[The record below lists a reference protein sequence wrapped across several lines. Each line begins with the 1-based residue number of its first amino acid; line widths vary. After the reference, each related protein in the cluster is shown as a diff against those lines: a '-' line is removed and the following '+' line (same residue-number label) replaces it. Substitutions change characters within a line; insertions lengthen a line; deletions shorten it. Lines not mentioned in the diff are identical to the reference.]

1 LPSEPGGESF
11 LTSNT
16 AYDCPIIENDKGI
29 TRINSMDVKLSEQPQ
44 GPLKGIRVID
54 ITSMITGP
62 LCSQQLGDLGAD
74 VIKIEPTHGEVA
86 RWMAPPQKADLTGFY
101 SQMNRNKRSLAL
113 DLKNPEGI
121 GIIKKLAETADIVVE
136 NFRGGVPDR
145 LGIGF
150 KDLQPLND
158 KLIYVSITGFGPT
171 GPYSHKPAYD
181 PLAQGLV
188 GMMHIQGMPF
198 GGKPQLI
205 QSAIVDKTTA
215 TTAAGVAMAA
225 LYARDRP
232 GGTGRGQRV
241 DVPMI
246 DAWAT
251 NSLADMMPVDSFMP
265 NDMQDP
271 EPLAV
276 LRTFET
282 SDGFVVGMAL
292 QDNHFQNLCNALECT
307 ELLAREGM
315 RNVGERIND
324 FGPWLDAI
332 GEVMKRFTT
341 KELLSRLD
349 AAGVPFGPVKTVRE
363 FADDPQAKHNRTI
376 FDAEH
381 PEAGTMRYVRYPG
394 HLSETP
400 AGLYLHPPRLGE
412 HSKEVLLEAGYNE
425 SEIERLLQEGAV
437 CAYSP

>member
-1 LPSEPGGESF
+1 
-11 LTSNT
+11 
-16 AYDCPIIENDKGI
+16 
-29 TRINSMDVKLSEQPQ
+29 MDVQLSGPPQ
-44 GPLKGIRVID
+44 GPLRGIRVID

-86 RWMAPPQKADLTGFY
+86 RWMAPPQKAGLTGFY
-101 SQMNRNKRSLAL
+101 TQMNRNKRSLSV
-113 DLKNPEGI
+113 DLKNADGI
-121 GIIKKLAETADIVVE
+121 AIIKKLVESADLLVE
-136 NFRGGVPDR
+136 NFRGGVLDR
-145 LGIGF
+145 LGIGYE
-150 KDLQPLND
+150 DLRHIND
-158 KLIYVSITGFGPT
+158 KLIFVSITGFGST

-188 GMMHIQGMPF
+188 GMMPIQGMPF

-232 GGTGRGQRV
+232 GGTGKGQRV

-246 DAWAT
+246 DAWAA
-251 NSLADMMPVDSFMP
+251 NSLADMISVDSFVP
-265 NDMQDP
+265 NDMPDP
-271 EPLAV
+271 VPLAV

-307 ELLAREGM
+307 ELLERDGM
-315 RNVGERIND
+315 RTVGERIND

-332 GEVMKRFTT
+332 GEVMKQFTT
-341 KELLSRLD
+341 EDLLSRLD
-349 AAGVPFGPVKTVRE
+349 ASGVPFGPVKTVRE
-363 FADDPQAKHNRTI
+363 FAEDPQAKHNRTI
-376 FDAEH
+376 FDVEH
-381 PEAGTMRYVRYPG
+381 PEAGTLRYVRYPG

-400 AGLYLHPPRLGE
+400 AAVYRHPPRLGE
-412 HSKEVLLEAGYNE
+412 HSQEVLQEAGY
-425 SEIERLLQEGAV
+425 SAAEIARLVQENVVGT
-437 CAYSP
+437 Y

>member
-1 LPSEPGGESF
+1 L
-11 LTSNT
+11 
-16 AYDCPIIENDKGI
+16 
-29 TRINSMDVKLSEQPQ
+29 DVQLSHLPQ

-86 RWMAPPQKADLTGFY
+86 RWMAPPQKAGLTGFY
-101 SQMNRNKRSLAL
+101 TQMNRNKRSLTV

-121 GIIKKLAETADIVVE
+121 AIIKKLVESADILVE

-145 LGIGF
+145 LGIGYE
-150 KDLQPLND
+150 DLRLVND
-158 KLIYVSITGFGPT
+158 KLIFVSITGFGPT

-232 GGTGRGQRV
+232 GGTGKGQRV

-246 DAWAT
+246 DAWAA
-251 NSLADMMPVDSFMP
+251 NSLADMISVDSFVP
-265 NDMQDP
+265 NEMQDP
-271 EPLAV
+271 VPLAV

-292 QDNHFQNLCNALECT
+292 QDNHFQNLCNALDCT
-307 ELLAREGM
+307 ELLEREGM
-315 RNVGERIND
+315 RNVGERISD

-341 KELLSRLD
+341 EDLLSKLD
-349 AAGVPFGPVKTVRE
+349 ASGVPFGPVKTVRE
-363 FADDPQAKHNRTI
+363 FAEDPQAKHNRTI
-376 FDAEH
+376 FDVEH
-381 PEAGTMRYVRYPG
+381 PEAGTLRYVRYPG

-400 AGLYLHPPRLGE
+400 AAIYRHPPRLGE
-412 HSKEVLLEAGYNE
+412 HTKEVLHEAGY
-425 SEIERLLQEGAV
+425 SPTEIERFVQENIVGT
-437 CAYSP
+437 Y

>member
-1 LPSEPGGESF
+1 
-11 LTSNT
+11 
-16 AYDCPIIENDKGI
+16 
-29 TRINSMDVKLSEQPQ
+29 MDVQLSDSPQ
-44 GPLKGIRVID
+44 GPLRGIRVID

-74 VIKIEPTHGEVA
+74 VIKIEPIHGEVA
-86 RWMAPPQKADLTGFY
+86 RWMAPPQKAGLTGFY
-101 SQMNRNKRSLAL
+101 TQMNRNKRSLSV
-113 DLKNPEGI
+113 DLKNAEGI
-121 GIIKKLAETADIVVE
+121 AIIKKLVESADLLIE
-136 NFRGGVPDR
+136 NFRGGVLDR
-145 LGIGF
+145 LGIGYE
-150 KDLQPLND
+150 DLRHINE
-158 KLIYVSITGFGPT
+158 KLIFVSITGFGST

-188 GMMHIQGMPF
+188 GMMPIQGMPF

-232 GGTGRGQRV
+232 GGTGKGQRV

-246 DAWAT
+246 DAWAA
-251 NSLADMMPVDSFMP
+251 NSLADMISVDSFVP
-265 NDMQDP
+265 NDMPDP
-271 EPLAV
+271 VPLAV

-307 ELLAREGM
+307 ELLERDGM
-315 RNVGERIND
+315 RTVGERIND

-332 GEVMKRFTT
+332 GEVMKQFTT
-341 KELLSRLD
+341 EDLLSRLD
-349 AAGVPFGPVKTVRE
+349 ASGVPFGPVKTIRE
-363 FADDPQAKHNRTI
+363 FAEDPQAKHNRTI
-376 FDAEH
+376 FDVEH
-381 PEAGTMRYVRYPG
+381 PEAGTLRYVRYPG

-400 AGLYLHPPRLGE
+400 AAVYRHPPRLGE
-412 HSKEVLLEAGYNE
+412 HSQEVLQEAGY
-425 SEIERLLQEGAV
+425 SAAEIERLVQENVVGAHTG
-437 CAYSP
+437 

>member
-1 LPSEPGGESF
+1 
-11 LTSNT
+11 
-16 AYDCPIIENDKGI
+16 
-29 TRINSMDVKLSEQPQ
+29 MDVQLSDSPQ
-44 GPLKGIRVID
+44 GPLRGIRVID

-74 VIKIEPTHGEVA
+74 VIKIEPIHGEVA
-86 RWMAPPQKADLTGFY
+86 RWMAPPQKAGLTGFY
-101 SQMNRNKRSLAL
+101 TQMNRNKRSLSV
-113 DLKNPEGI
+113 DLKNAEGI
-121 GIIKKLAETADIVVE
+121 AIIKKLVESADLLIE
-136 NFRGGVPDR
+136 NFRGGVLDR
-145 LGIGF
+145 LGIGYE
-150 KDLQPLND
+150 DLRHINE
-158 KLIYVSITGFGPT
+158 KLIFVSITGFGST

-188 GMMHIQGMPF
+188 GMMPIQGMPF

-232 GGTGRGQRV
+232 GGTGKGQRV

-246 DAWAT
+246 DAWAA
-251 NSLADMMPVDSFMP
+251 NSLADMISVDSFVP
-265 NDMQDP
+265 NDMPDP
-271 EPLAV
+271 VPLAV

-307 ELLAREGM
+307 ELLERDGM
-315 RNVGERIND
+315 RTVGERIND

-332 GEVMKRFTT
+332 GAVMKQFTT
-341 KELLSRLD
+341 EDLLSRLD
-349 AAGVPFGPVKTVRE
+349 ASGVPFGPVKTMRE
-363 FADDPQAKHNRTI
+363 FAEDPQAKHNRTI
-376 FDAEH
+376 FDVEH
-381 PEAGTMRYVRYPG
+381 PEAGTLRYVRYPG

-400 AGLYLHPPRLGE
+400 AAVYRHPPRLGE
-412 HSKEVLLEAGYNE
+412 HSQEVLQEAGY
-425 SEIERLLQEGAV
+425 SAAEIERLVQENVVGAHTG
-437 CAYSP
+437 

>member
-1 LPSEPGGESF
+1 
-11 LTSNT
+11 
-16 AYDCPIIENDKGI
+16 
-29 TRINSMDVKLSEQPQ
+29 MDVQLSDLPQ
-44 GPLKGIRVID
+44 GPLRGIRVID

-86 RWMAPPQKADLTGFY
+86 RWMAPPQKAGLTGFY
-101 SQMNRNKRSLAL
+101 TQMNRNKRSLTV

-121 GIIKKLAETADIVVE
+121 AIIKKLVATADILVE

-145 LGIGF
+145 LGIGYE
-150 KDLQPLND
+150 DLRLVND
-158 KLIYVSITGFGPT
+158 KLIFVSITGFGPT

-232 GGTGRGQRV
+232 GGTGKGQRV

-246 DAWAT
+246 DAWAA

-271 EPLAV
+271 VPLAV

-292 QDNHFQNLCNALECT
+292 QDNHFQNFCTALECT
-307 ELLAREGM
+307 ELLEREGM
-315 RNVGERIND
+315 RNVGERISD

-341 KELLSRLD
+341 EDLLTKLD
-349 AAGVPFGPVKTVRE
+349 ASGVPFGPVKTVRE
-363 FADDPQAKHNRTI
+363 FAEDPQAKHNRTI
-376 FDAEH
+376 FDVEH
-381 PEAGTMRYVRYPG
+381 PEAGTLRYVRYPG

-400 AGLYLHPPRLGE
+400 AAVYRHPPRLGE
-412 HSKEVLLEAGYNE
+412 HTKEVLQEAGY
-425 SEIERLLQEGAV
+425 SLTEIERFVQENIVGT
-437 CAYSP
+437 Y

>member
-1 LPSEPGGESF
+1 
-11 LTSNT
+11 
-16 AYDCPIIENDKGI
+16 
-29 TRINSMDVKLSEQPQ
+29 MDVQLSDLPQ
-44 GPLKGIRVID
+44 GPLRGIRVID

-86 RWMAPPQKADLTGFY
+86 RWMAPPQKAGLTGFY
-101 SQMNRNKRSLAL
+101 TQMNRNKRSLTV

-121 GIIKKLAETADIVVE
+121 AIIKKLVESADLLIE
-136 NFRGGVPDR
+136 NFRGGVLDR
-145 LGIGF
+145 LGIGYE
-150 KDLQPLND
+150 DLRHINE
-158 KLIYVSITGFGPT
+158 KLIFVSITGFGPT

-188 GMMHIQGMPF
+188 GMMPIQGMPF

-232 GGTGRGQRV
+232 GGTGKGQRV

-246 DAWAT
+246 DAWAA
-251 NSLADMMPVDSFMP
+251 NSLADMISVDSFVP
-265 NDMQDP
+265 NDMPDP
-271 EPLAV
+271 VPLAV

-307 ELLAREGM
+307 ELLERDGM
-315 RNVGERIND
+315 RTVGERIND

-332 GEVMKRFTT
+332 GEVMKQFTT
-341 KELLSRLD
+341 EDLLSRLD
-349 AAGVPFGPVKTVRE
+349 ASGVPFGPVKTMRE
-363 FADDPQAKHNRTI
+363 FAEDPQAKHNRTI
-376 FDAEH
+376 FDVEH
-381 PEAGTMRYVRYPG
+381 PEAGTLRYVRYPG

-400 AGLYLHPPRLGE
+400 AAIYRHPPRLGE
-412 HSKEVLLEAGYNE
+412 HSQEVLQEAGY
-425 SEIERLLQEGAV
+425 SAAEIERLVQENVVGAHTG
-437 CAYSP
+437 

>member
-1 LPSEPGGESF
+1 
-11 LTSNT
+11 
-16 AYDCPIIENDKGI
+16 
-29 TRINSMDVKLSEQPQ
+29 MDIKLSETAE
-44 GPLKGIRVID
+44 GPLAGIKVLD
-54 ITSMITGP
+54 ITAMITGP
-62 LCSQQLGDLGAD
+62 MCSQQLGDLGAD

-86 RWMAPPQKADLTGFY
+86 RWLAPPQKEGLTGFY
-101 SQMNRNKRSLAL
+101 SQMNRNKRSLAV
-113 DLKNPEGI
+113 DLKNAEGI
-121 GIIKKLAETADIVVE
+121 AIIKKLASEADILVE

-145 LGIGF
+145 LGFGYE
-150 KDLQPLND
+150 DLKALNE

-205 QSAIVDKTTA
+205 QSAIVDKTTG

-232 GGTGRGQRV
+232 GGTGKGQRV

-251 NSLADMMPVDSFMP
+251 NSLPDLIPVDTFMP
-265 NDMQDP
+265 NDMPDP
-271 EPLAV
+271 QPLAV

-282 SDGFVVGMAL
+282 SDGYVVGMAL
-292 QDNHFQNLCNALECT
+292 QDNHFSGLCEALNCN
-307 ELLAREGM
+307 ELKERAGM
-315 RNVGERIND
+315 RNMGERVAD

-341 KELLSRLD
+341 EDLLARLD

-363 FADDPQAKHNRTI
+363 FADDPQAKHNRTV

-381 PEAGTMRYVRYPG
+381 PDIGTMRYVRYPG

-400 AGLYLHPPRLGE
+400 AALYRHPPRLGE
-412 HSKEVLLEAGYNE
+412 HSRELLAEAGYSGE
-425 SEIERLLQEGAV
+425 EIESLLEKGV
-437 CAYSP
+437 IGSL

>member
-1 LPSEPGGESF
+1 
-11 LTSNT
+11 
-16 AYDCPIIENDKGI
+16 
-29 TRINSMDVKLSEQPQ
+29 MDVQLSDYPQ
-44 GPLKGIRVID
+44 GPLRGIRVID

-86 RWMAPPQKADLTGFY
+86 RWMAPPQKAGLTGFY
-101 SQMNRNKRSLAL
+101 TQMNRNKRSLTV

-121 GIIKKLAETADIVVE
+121 AIIKKLVESADILVE

-145 LGIGF
+145 LGIGYE
-150 KDLQPLND
+150 DLRLVND
-158 KLIYVSITGFGPT
+158 KLIFVSITGFGPT

-232 GGTGRGQRV
+232 GGTGKGQRV

-246 DAWAT
+246 DAWAA
-251 NSLADMMPVDSFMP
+251 NSLADMISVDSFVP
-265 NDMQDP
+265 NEMQDP
-271 EPLAV
+271 VPLAV

-292 QDNHFQNLCNALECT
+292 QDNHFQNLCNALDCT
-307 ELLAREGM
+307 ELLEREGM
-315 RNVGERIND
+315 RNVGERISD

-341 KELLSRLD
+341 EDLLSKLD
-349 AAGVPFGPVKTVRE
+349 ASGVPFGPVKTVRE
-363 FADDPQAKHNRTI
+363 FAEDPQAKHNRTI
-376 FDAEH
+376 FDVEH
-381 PEAGTMRYVRYPG
+381 PEAGTLRYVRYPG

-400 AGLYLHPPRLGE
+400 AAIYRHPPRLGE
-412 HSKEVLLEAGYNE
+412 HTKEVLQEAGY
-425 SEIERLLQEGAV
+425 SPTEIERLVQGNIV
-437 CAYSP
+437 GTY

>member
-1 LPSEPGGESF
+1 L
-11 LTSNT
+11 
-16 AYDCPIIENDKGI
+16 
-29 TRINSMDVKLSEQPQ
+29 DVQLSDFPQ
-44 GPLKGIRVID
+44 GPLRGIRVID

-86 RWMAPPQKADLTGFY
+86 RWMAPPQKAGLTGFY
-101 SQMNRNKRSLAL
+101 TQMNRNKRSLTV

-121 GIIKKLAETADIVVE
+121 AIIKKLVESADILVE

-145 LGIGF
+145 LGIGYE
-150 KDLQPLND
+150 DLRLVND
-158 KLIYVSITGFGPT
+158 KLIFVSITGFGPT

-232 GGTGRGQRV
+232 GGTGKGQRV

-246 DAWAT
+246 DAWAA
-251 NSLADMMPVDSFMP
+251 NSLADMISVDSFVP
-265 NDMQDP
+265 NEMQDP
-271 EPLAV
+271 VPLAV

-292 QDNHFQNLCNALECT
+292 QDNHFQNLCNALDCT
-307 ELLAREGM
+307 ELLEREGM
-315 RNVGERIND
+315 RNVGERISD

-341 KELLSRLD
+341 EDLLSKLD
-349 AAGVPFGPVKTVRE
+349 ASGVPFGPVKTVRE
-363 FADDPQAKHNRTI
+363 FAEDPQAKHNRTI
-376 FDAEH
+376 FDVEH
-381 PEAGTMRYVRYPG
+381 PEAGTLRYVRYPG

-400 AGLYLHPPRLGE
+400 AAIYRHPPRLGE
-412 HSKEVLLEAGYNE
+412 HTKEVLHEAGY
-425 SEIERLLQEGAV
+425 SPTEIERFVQGNIV
-437 CAYSP
+437 GTY

>member
-1 LPSEPGGESF
+1 
-11 LTSNT
+11 
-16 AYDCPIIENDKGI
+16 
-29 TRINSMDVKLSEQPQ
+29 MDVKLSDLPD

-54 ITSMITGP
+54 ITAMITGP
-62 LCSQQLGDLGAD
+62 LCAQQLGDLGAD

-86 RWMAPPQKADLTGFY
+86 RWMSPPQKAGLTGFY

-121 GIIKKLAETADIVVE
+121 AIIRKLAEKADMVVE

-145 LGIGF
+145 LGIGYE
-150 KDLQPLND
+150 DLRAIND
-158 KLIYVSITGFGPT
+158 RLIYVSITGFGPT

-215 TTAAGVAMAA
+215 TTAAGVAIAA
-225 LYARDRP
+225 LYARDCP
-232 GGTGRGQRV
+232 GGTGKGQRV

-251 NSLADMMPVDSFMP
+251 NSLPDMIPVDSFVP

-271 EPLAV
+271 APLAV

-282 SDGFVVGMAL
+282 KDGYVVGMAL
-292 QDNHFQNLCNALECT
+292 QDNHFQGLCNALECT
-307 ELLAREGM
+307 ELLEREGM
-315 RNVGERIND
+315 RNVGERIAD

-332 GEVMKRFTT
+332 GEAMKRFTT
-341 KELLSRLD
+341 TDLLERLE
-349 AAGVPFGPVKTVRE
+349 AAGVPFGPVKTIRE
-363 FADDPQAKHNRTI
+363 FAEDPQAKHNRTV

-381 PEAGTMRYVRYPG
+381 SEAGTMRYVRYPG

-400 AGLYLHPPRLGE
+400 AGLYRHPPRLGE
-412 HSKEVLLEAGYNE
+412 HSREILRDVGYTD
-425 SEIERLLQEGAV
+425 SEIDKLTEAQVVGTYQPA
-437 CAYSP
+437 S

>member
-1 LPSEPGGESF
+1 
-11 LTSNT
+11 
-16 AYDCPIIENDKGI
+16 
-29 TRINSMDVKLSEQPQ
+29 MDIKLSDSSQ
-44 GPLKGIRVID
+44 GPLQGIRVID

-86 RWMAPPQKADLTGFY
+86 RWMAPPQKADLSGFY
-101 SQMNRNKRSLAL
+101 TQMNRNKRSLAV

-121 GIIKKLAETADIVVE
+121 SIIKKLVESADILVE

-145 LGIGF
+145 LGIGYE
-150 KDLQPLND
+150 DLRHVND
-158 KLIYVSITGFGPT
+158 KLIFLSITGFGPT

-232 GGTGRGQRV
+232 GGTGKGQRV

-246 DAWAT
+246 DAWAA
-251 NSLADMMPVDSFMP
+251 NSLADMISVDSFVP
-265 NDMQDP
+265 NDMPDP
-271 EPLAV
+271 VPLAV

-292 QDNHFQNLCNALECT
+292 QDNHFQNLCDALECT
-307 ELLAREGM
+307 ELLEREGM
-315 RNVGERIND
+315 RTVGERIND

-341 KELLSRLD
+341 ADLLAKLD
-349 AAGVPFGPVKTVRE
+349 ASGVPFGPVKTVRE
-363 FADDPQAKHNRTI
+363 FTEDPQAKHNRTV

-400 AGLYLHPPRLGE
+400 AALYRHPPRLGE
-412 HSKEVLLEAGYNE
+412 HSQEVLQEAGY
-425 SEIERLLQEGAV
+425 SAAEIERLVQENIVGT
-437 CAYSP
+437 Y

>member
-1 LPSEPGGESF
+1 
-11 LTSNT
+11 
-16 AYDCPIIENDKGI
+16 
-29 TRINSMDVKLSEQPQ
+29 MDVQLSDLPQ

-86 RWMAPPQKADLTGFY
+86 RWMAPPQKAGLTGFY
-101 SQMNRNKRSLAL
+101 TQMNRNKRSLTV

-121 GIIKKLAETADIVVE
+121 AIIKKLVESADILVE

-145 LGIGF
+145 LGIGYE
-150 KDLQPLND
+150 DLRLVND
-158 KLIYVSITGFGPT
+158 KLIFVSITGFGPT

-232 GGTGRGQRV
+232 GGTGKGQRV

-246 DAWAT
+246 DAWAA
-251 NSLADMMPVDSFMP
+251 NSLADMISVDSFVP
-265 NDMQDP
+265 NEMQDP
-271 EPLAV
+271 VPLAV

-292 QDNHFQNLCNALECT
+292 QDNHFQNLCNALDCT
-307 ELLAREGM
+307 ELLEREGM
-315 RNVGERIND
+315 RNVGERISD

-341 KELLSRLD
+341 EDLLSKLD
-349 AAGVPFGPVKTVRE
+349 ASGVPFGPVKTVRE
-363 FADDPQAKHNRTI
+363 FAEDPQAKHNRTI
-376 FDAEH
+376 FDVEH
-381 PEAGTMRYVRYPG
+381 PEAGTLRYVRYAG

-400 AGLYLHPPRLGE
+400 AAVYRHPPRLGE
-412 HSKEVLLEAGYNE
+412 HTKEVLQEAGY
-425 SEIERLLQEGAV
+425 SPTEIERFVQENIVGT
-437 CAYSP
+437 Y

>member
-1 LPSEPGGESF
+1 
-11 LTSNT
+11 
-16 AYDCPIIENDKGI
+16 
-29 TRINSMDVKLSEQPQ
+29 MQLSDLPQ
-44 GPLKGIRVID
+44 GPLRGIRVID

-86 RWMAPPQKADLTGFY
+86 RWMAPPQKAGLTGFY
-101 SQMNRNKRSLAL
+101 TQMNRNKRSLTV

-121 GIIKKLAETADIVVE
+121 AIIKKLVESADILVE

-145 LGIGF
+145 LGIGYE
-150 KDLQPLND
+150 DLRLIND
-158 KLIYVSITGFGPT
+158 KLIFVSITGFGPT

-215 TTAAGVAMAA
+215 TTAAGVAIAA

-232 GGTGRGQRV
+232 GGTGKGQRV

-246 DAWAT
+246 DAWAA

-265 NDMQDP
+265 SDMQDP
-271 EPLAV
+271 VPLAV

-292 QDNHFQNLCNALECT
+292 QDNHFQNFCNALECT
-307 ELLAREGM
+307 ELLEREGM
-315 RNVGERIND
+315 RNVGERISD
-324 FGPWLDAI
+324 FEPWLDAI

-341 KELLSRLD
+341 EDLLSKLD
-349 AAGVPFGPVKTVRE
+349 ASGVPFGPVKTVRE
-363 FADDPQAKHNRTI
+363 FAEDPQAKHNRTI
-376 FDAEH
+376 FDVEH
-381 PEAGTMRYVRYPG
+381 PEAGTLRYVRYPG

-400 AGLYLHPPRLGE
+400 AAIYRHPPRLGE
-412 HSKEVLLEAGYNE
+412 HTKEVLHEAGY
-425 SEIERLLQEGAV
+425 SPTEIERFVQENIVGT
-437 CAYSP
+437 Y

>member
-1 LPSEPGGESF
+1 
-11 LTSNT
+11 
-16 AYDCPIIENDKGI
+16 
-29 TRINSMDVKLSEQPQ
+29 MDVNLSGTPQ

-86 RWMAPPQKADLTGFY
+86 RWMAPPQEAGLSGFY
-101 SQMNRNKRSLAL
+101 TQMNRNKRSLSL

-121 GIIKKLAETADIVVE
+121 AIVKKLAASADILVE
-136 NFRGGVPDR
+136 NFRGGVSDR
-145 LGIGF
+145 LGIGYE
-150 KDLQPLND
+150 DLKPLND
-158 KLIYVSITGFGPT
+158 KLIYVAITGFGPT

-225 LYARDRP
+225 LYARDCS

-251 NSLADMMPVDSFMP
+251 NSLADMMPVDSFVPNEMP
-265 NDMQDP
+265 DP
-271 EPLAV
+271 TPLAV

-282 SDGFVVGMAL
+282 TDGFVVGMAL
-292 QDNHFQNLCNALECT
+292 QDNHFQGLCEALECP
-307 ELLAREGM
+307 ELLEREGM
-315 RNVGERIND
+315 RNVGERVND
-324 FGPWLDAI
+324 FEPWLDAI
-332 GEVMKRFTT
+332 SEVMKRFTT
-341 KELLSRLD
+341 EDLLARLD
-349 AAGVPFGPVKTVRE
+349 SFGVPFGPVKTVRE
-363 FADDPQAKHNRTI
+363 FAEDPQAKHNRTI

-381 PEAGTMRYVRYPG
+381 PEAGMMRYVRYPG

-400 AGLYLHPPRLGE
+400 AALYKHPPRLGE
-412 HSKEVLLEAGYNE
+412 HSREILTEAGYTDADVDK
-425 SEIERLLQEGAV
+425 LVQDGAV
-437 CAYSP
+437 GEI